1 MKGIQGLIVAV
12 GLGIAGAILNFAY
25 LHTRR
30 RNSTTSISL
39 P

>member
-25 LHTRR
+25 LHTPRR
-30 RNSTTSISL
+30 TPQASISS